1 VPEPREARS
10 LVPLEVVAV
19 LAIAAAPLPEL
30 VPAALPLLVAGSLSR
45 WVRGRSWA
53 DAVRGGWAP
62 NGDPLAADPGAWR
75 HRLAVGALAGLA
87 AVACALLAGAPMI
100 EALALRS
107 VEWSSYPVVR
117 GNASLFAM
125 IAVYVAV
132 AAVAAELALR
142 GWIVE
147 RVLELSPGPPI
158 LPVLA
163 GAFAEALITPGD
175 LAARLGGGLFGAG
188 LGWMYAAGGRS
199 VVAPICAR
207 IVFQLGLL
215 LLEATRLVG

>member
-1 VPEPREARS
+1 M
-10 LVPLEVVAV
+10 
-19 LAIAAAPLPEL
+19 LAIAAAPLPAL
-30 VPAALPLLVAGSLSR
+30 VPAVLPLLVAGSLSR
-45 WVRGRSWA
+45 WVRGRTWA
-53 DAVRGGWAP
+53 DAVRGGRTSGGA
-62 NGDPLAADPGAWR
+62 PLAADPGAWR
-75 HRLAVGALAGLA
+75 HRLAAGALAGLA
-87 AVACALLAGAPMI
+87 AALCALLAGAPVI

-107 VEWSSYPVVR
+107 VEWSSYPLVR
-117 GNASLFAM
+117 GNAPMFA
-125 IAVYVAV
+125 IFAVLVVAT
-132 AAVAAELALR
+132 AIAAELALR

-158 LPVLA
+158 LPVLV

-207 IVFQLGLL
+207 IVFQLGVL
-215 LLEATRLVG
+215 LLEAMRLVG

>member
-1 VPEPREARS
+1 MLAI
-10 LVPLEVVAV
+10 
-19 LAIAAAPLPEL
+19 AIAAAPLPEL
-30 VPAALPLLVAGSLSR
+30 VPAVLPLLVAGSLSR

-53 DAVRGGWAP
+53 DVVRGGWTP
-62 NGDPLAADPGAWR
+62 NGDPVAAAPGAWR
-75 HRLAVGALAGLA
+75 HRLTAGALAGLA
-87 AVACALLAGAPMI
+87 AVAVALLAGGPMV

-125 IAVYVAV
+125 VAVYVTV
-132 AAVAAELALR
+132 SAVAAELALR

-147 RVLELSPGPPI
+147 RMLELSPGPPV

-175 LAARLGGGLFGAG
+175 LAARIGGGLFGAG

-215 LLEATRLVG
+215 LLEAMRLVG

>member
-1 VPEPREARS
+1 MPEPREARS
-10 LVPLEVVAV
+10 LVPLEIVAV
-19 LAIAAAPLPEL
+19 LVIASAPLPEPM
-30 VPAALPLLVAGSLSR
+30 PAALPLLVAGSLSR

-53 DAVRGGWAP
+53 DVVRGGWTPA
-62 NGDPLAADPGAWR
+62 GDAAAADARAWL
-75 HRLAVGALAGLA
+75 HRLAAGALAGLA
-87 AVACALLAGAPMI
+87 AVVFAVLAGGPVI
-100 EALALRS
+100 EALALRA

-117 GNASLFAM
+117 GNASVFAM
-125 IAVYVAV
+125 VAVY
-132 AAVAAELALR
+132 AAATAIATELALR

-158 LPVLA
+158 LPVLV

-199 VVAPICAR
+199 VLAPLCAR
-207 IVFQLGLL
+207 LVFDLGVLF
-215 LLEATRLVG
+215 LEAMRLVG